1 MIYAC
6 DACKFLFEKT
16 LEAGRCPDCGKFSIR
31 KASEAE
37 IEEYKSRFQNDD
49 NSLSDDKNFS

>member
-49 NSLSDDKNFS
+49 NNLSDDKNF

>member
-16 LEAGRCPDCGKFSIR
+16 LEVGRCPDCGKFSIR

-37 IEEYKSRFQNDD
+37 EKEYKSRFQE
-49 NSLSDDKNFS
+49 NSEDLSDNKKIL

>member
-16 LEAGRCPDCGKFSIR
+16 LEAGRCPDCGKFSVR
-31 KASEAE
+31 QASKAEE
-37 IEEYKSRFQNDD
+37 EEYKNRLMKKEMIRKFN
-49 NSLSDDKNFS
+49 KNQG